1 MTYEEIM
8 VRQNRHWRGEK
19 FPTGIERA
27 IKYELTKS
35 LDTKYILVI
44 TGVRRSGK
52 SYLLFQLVDF
62 ILRKLP
68 PENVLY
74 VNFDDPVFLGLIID
88 PAGIETLYR
97 DYLKHKN
104 PKGIKYLLFDE
115 IQNVPNWEKW
125 IKAYYDMEEEIRFIV
140 TGSNAT
146 LLSSDLSTLLTGRNL
161 QFEVFPF
168 NFNEVLK
175 AKGEN
180 IVVSPETKKVY
191 EMNYGIKDTLRHH
204 LDYVLKWGSFPEVVF
219 LDESHKE
226 AILKEYYKDILYR
239 DIVPRFEVRHANKL
253 EEIAYFVM
261 SNISNPISYHN
272 IGELA
277 GTHENT
283 VREYLSYFEK
293 AYLSFQVA
301 KFSYSLNEQIKNPK
315 KVYFIDTGMRNTVCF
330 RFSQDIGRLCE
341 NLVFMDMRR
350 RGKNVYY
357 WKGKGEV
364 DFVVKE
370 GMKIDKLIQ
379 VCWEINNARTKEREV
394 KALVEAM
401 EKFDIGEGVVITDDY
416 FGDEEKNGKIISF
429 IPLWCWLL
437 RGEKP

>member
-1 MTYEEIM
+1 MTYEEII

-19 FPTGIERA
+19 FPTGIERD
-27 IKYELTKS
+27 IKSEVLRF

-52 SYLLFQLVDF
+52 SYLLFQLIDV
-62 ILRKLP
+62 LLKKTP

-74 VNFDDPVFLGLIID
+74 VNFDDPVFLKLITD

-97 DYLKHKN
+97 DYLKLKN

-125 IKAYYDMEEEIRFIV
+125 IKASYDMEEGIRFIV
-140 TGSNAT
+140 TGSNAA
-146 LLSSDLSTLLTGRNL
+146 LLSSELSTLLTGRNL

-168 NFNEVLK
+168 NFREVLK
-175 AKGEN
+175 SKSEDM
-180 IVVSPETKKVY
+180 IISSDPREIYVR
-191 EMNYGIKDTLRHH
+191 NYGMKDTLRHH
-204 LDYVLKWGSFPEVVF
+204 LDEVLKWGSFPEVVF
-219 LDESHKE
+219 LNESHRE

-261 SNISNPISYHN
+261 SNISNAVSYHN
-272 IGELA
+272 IGELT

-283 VREYLSYFEK
+283 VREYLTYFEK
-293 AYLSFQVA
+293 AYLSFQVS
-301 KFSYSLNEQIKNPK
+301 KFSYSLKEQIKNPK
-315 KVYFIDTGMRNTVCF
+315 KVYFIDTGMRNTVAF

-341 NLVFMDMRR
+341 NLVYIDLRR
-350 RGKNVYY
+350 RGKKVFY

-370 GMKIDKLIQ
+370 GMEVEQLIQ
-379 VCWEINNARTKEREV
+379 VCWDINNAKTREREV
-394 KALVEAM
+394 EALVEAM
-401 EKFDIGEGVVITDDY
+401 GKLEIGEGIVVTDDY
-416 FGDEEKNGKIISF
+416 FGEEERDGKRVRF
-429 IPLWCWLL
+429 VPLWCWLA
-437 RGEKP
+437 RG